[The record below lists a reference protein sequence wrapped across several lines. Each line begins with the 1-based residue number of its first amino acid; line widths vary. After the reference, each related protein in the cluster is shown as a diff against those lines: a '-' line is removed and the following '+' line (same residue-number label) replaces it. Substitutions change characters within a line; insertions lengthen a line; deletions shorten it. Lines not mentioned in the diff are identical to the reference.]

1 MSQSTAP
8 TAIAHFDSAAVH
20 YEASTGGCTRE
31 LVRSLLALPQLK
43 GIYQPDAIV
52 LDNACGTGI
61 VAEEIVL
68 RARQA
73 NTTLPLIHAVDPA
86 PNMVGITRKK
96 LAALKASGV
105 FSAAVMPGE
114 KLEFPDGT
122 FTHSITNLGI
132 LFFIDGVAG
141 AKEIYRTLKPGSVAI
156 VTSWSTL
163 GYLENVIHPAQSA
176 TRPDD
181 PPYKLPI
188 PELWLG
194 PSYVE
199 QCLKEGGFEQIS
211 ISTSNVH
218 YGAASADD
226 LLNLLLNSFKMIWK
240 DWPEEDQRKFRDAAR
255 ERVNT
260 VSQPYTMNDGGPG
273 VGIPMTAIV
282 GVCEK

>member
-122 FTHSITNLGI
+122 
-132 LFFIDGVAG
+132 
-141 AKEIYRTLKPGSVAI
+141 VAI